1 MNREEAHKKVKD
13 WIDEVSK
20 PGKIGKWHYGKFELH
35 RDIDRLYD
43 NFEKDL
49 KDINN
54 QLSRLKKQLLKG
66 HHIECGCSFC
76 KPVACSYV
84 DNNFTFTSCNDCK
97 NKIDG
102 TYQEIC
108 SNCKRFYGCYFEAK
122 EV

>member
-13 WIDEVSK
+13 WIDEESK

-54 QLSRLKKQLLKG
+54 QVLRLKKQLAKG
-66 HHIECGCSFC
+66 HNIECGCSFC
-76 KPVACSYV
+76 KPVGEKQSCENCNHYNGTQTCNKFVTRGSYNYK
-84 DNNFTFTSCNDCK
+84 DFYYKDFYCNKC
-97 NKIDG
+97 
-102 TYQEIC
+102 
-108 SNCKRFYGCYFEAK
+108 
-122 EV
+122 

>member
-1 MNREEAHKKVKD
+1 MNRKEAYFEFSKIVSIDNDSKESYVHKSKYKDLIVK
-13 WIDEVSK
+13 I
-20 PGKIGKWHYGKFELH
+20 
-35 RDIDRLYD
+35 YD
-43 NFEKDL
+43 SFEKDL

-54 QLSRLKKQLLKG
+54 QVSRLKKQLSKG
-66 HHIECGCSFC
+66 HHIECSCSFC
-76 KPVACSYV
+76 NPVDEKV
-84 DNNFTFTSCNDCK
+84 LKEFTFTSCDDCK